1 VPNPATG
8 CPAAHG
14 TVNGIAPC
22 IVRGTA
28 PGIRFELIL
37 PVNNSSVS
45 TGIKI
50 GAWYDQAASEFIVW
64 APLRSKVELV
74 LSAPVPAVYPME
86 KDEFGYWRV
95 SIATVAAGARY
106 VFRLDG
112 EVTCP
117 DPASLAQPDGV
128 HGPSELINRSIY
140 RQRDEGWT
148 GIPLSNQIIYEL
160 HTGAFSLTHNF
171 DGVGEKLDYLVDLGI
186 NAIELMPLAQFP
198 GSRNWGYDGVYPF
211 AIQHTYGGV
220 AGFRRLV
227 DAAHAKGIAVIVDVV
242 YNHFGPEG
250 NYLDQYGPY
259 FTDKYRTP
267 WGKAVNFDDAWS
279 DGVRNYFLQNAAMW
293 LDDYGV
299 DALRLDAV
307 HAICDFSA
315 IPFVQQ
321 LKELAAEIERRTG
334 CPKVLIAEMDL
345 NDPRYIN
352 PPVRGGYGLDG
363 QWVDEFHHALRT
375 LLTGDRKAYYQ
386 DFGQIGQLEKA
397 FRHTYVYNGN
407 YSPYR
412 KRTFGGHADHNPYDQ
427 FVVFAQNHD
436 QVGNRAMGERLT
448 GILSFEQLK
457 LAAAAVL
464 LSPYIPLLFMGEEY
478 GEEKPF
484 QFFVSFSDEQLIES
498 VRKGRAAEFKEF
510 SGGGDPS
517 VGTGAVPDPQAE
529 ETFAGSVLSW
539 SYGQESGARLLRYYK
554 HLISLRKT
562 RPALQGRARDTMIV
576 YPAIG
581 QTLPLERKILNDQ
594 VYIWLHFGGEAVQLE
609 NGTGEAL
616 LKIFDSAALDWG
628 GPGEIAGQEILAGQP
643 IDIAPNSV
651 IVYEKRN

>member
-1 VPNPATG
+1 VGKIFHTG
-8 CPAAHG
+8 KRFFH
-14 TVNGIAPC
+14 VQ
-22 IVRGTA
+22 
-28 PGIRFELIL
+28 PGIRFELVL
-37 PVNNSSVS
+37 PVNNSPVS

-50 GAWYDQAASEFIVW
+50 GAWYDPAASEFIVW

-74 LSAPVPAVYPME
+74 LSAPVPAAYPME

-95 SIATVAAGARY
+95 SIGATLGARY

-112 EVTCP
+112 EVSCP

-128 HGPSELINRSIY
+128 DGPSELIDRSIY
-140 RQRDEGWT
+140 RPRDEGWT

-160 HTGAFSLTHNF
+160 HTGAFSLTHDF
-171 DGVGEKLDYLVDLGI
+171 EGVREKLDYLADLGI
-186 NAIELMPLAQFP
+186 NAIELMPLSQFP

-211 AIQHTYGGV
+211 AIQYSYGGV

-227 DAAHAKGIAVIVDVV
+227 EAAHAKGIAVIVDVV

-250 NYLDQYGPY
+250 NHLDQYGPY
-259 FTDKYRTP
+259 FTDKYKTP

-334 CPKVLIAEMDL
+334 CPKALIAEMDL

-352 PPVRGGYGLDG
+352 PPARGGYGLDG

-397 FRHTYVYNGN
+397 FRHTYVYDGN

-436 QVGNRAMGERLT
+436 QVGNRALGERLT
-448 GILSFEQLK
+448 SILSFEQMK

-464 LSPYIPLLFMGEEY
+464 LSPYVPLLFMGEEY

-484 QFFVSFSDEQLIES
+484 QFFVSFSDEELIES
-498 VRKGRAAEFKEF
+498 VRKGRAAEFEEF
-510 SGGGDPS
+510 SGVGDPS
-517 VGTGAVPDPQAE
+517 GGAGAVPDPQAE
-529 ETFAGSVLSW
+529 ETFARSVLSW
-539 SYGQESGARLLRYYK
+539 SYAQEPGAGLLRFYR
-554 HLISLRKT
+554 HLIAMRKT
-562 RPALQGRARDTMIV
+562 RPALQGRTRDSMVV

-594 VYIWLHFGGEAVQLE
+594 VYIWLHFGGEAVQFE

-616 LKIFDSAALDWG
+616 RKIFDSAALEWG

-651 IVYEKRN
+651 IVFEKRN